1 MVKEELAKTYA
12 EENCTEYKNALQAA
26 FEKGFE
32 VGTKLA
38 EEKRIVIDGVEYVD
52 LGLPSGTLW
61 SANPYSVE
69 SFPEANKLNL
79 PTLEDWEEIAKY
91 CEVTIATNKG
101 YYTNSGCFNLS
112 EYGKP
117 HYDFSIHGLNGSTVS
132 FERYN
137 PLVHTWYQIPDSV
150 PQKKVPAVSLID
162 LADGATCFKEDLF
175 AGTKLQIML
184 VKRKDQ

>member
-32 VGTKLA
+32 AGKQLA
-38 EEKRIVIDGVEYVD
+38 EKKRIVIDGVEYVD

-61 SANPYSVE
+61 SARPYSAK

-91 CEVTIATNKG
+91 CEVTVEISKG
-101 YYTNSGCFNLS
+101 FLNQNGSFESNS
-112 EYGKP
+112 YGNTY
-117 HYDFSIHGLNGSTVS
+117 YDFSIHGLSGSTVS
-132 FERYN
+132 FERFYK
-137 PLVHTWYQIPDSV
+137 LIHTWYQIPDSV
-150 PQKKVPAVSLID
+150 PQKKVPAVSLKD
-162 LADGATCFKEDLF
+162 LADGATGFTEDLF
-175 AGTKLQIML
+175 AGSKLQIML
-184 VKRKDQ
+184 VKRKEQ

>member
-91 CEVTIATNKG
+91 CEVTVKITKG
-101 YYTNSGCFNLS
+101 FSYQDGSFRS
-112 EYGKP
+112 DSYGNP
-117 HYDFSIHGLNGSTVS
+117 HYDFSIQGLNGSTVS
-132 FERYN
+132 FERYYK
-137 PLVHTWYQIPDSV
+137 LIHTWYQIPDSV
-150 PQKKVPAVSLID
+150 PQKKVPAVSLKD
-162 LADGATCFKEDLF
+162 LADGATCFTEDLF
-175 AGTKLQIML
+175 AGAKLRIML